1 MAEERDVGRS
11 EPVADRPARGGRQ
24 QIPRPPG
31 LRPGGPAPWAG
42 LAAEQ
47 RIFTLADVRDRL
59 AVLPPPRASE
69 LHTPSSRAAAV
80 LVALF
85 DEHGEAHVVLT
96 KRPETMPSHRGEIA
110 FPGGKRDPGDV
121 SLVAAALREADEEIG
136 LAPAAV
142 EVAGEL
148 DSLSTVASQFTIA
161 PIIGL
166 LAAPPVLR
174 PDPREVEA
182 AFAVPISE
190 LLDPAAYREELWD
203 LWGSWRPMAFFDLTG
218 ETVWGAT
225 ARILAGFLRFLTEP
239 RVPGGSAG

>member
-1 MAEERDVGRS
+1 MAEERDVGRP
-11 EPVADRPARGGRQ
+11 EPAPRGGRQ
-24 QIPRPPG
+24 LIPRPPG
-31 LRPGGPAPWAG
+31 LRPGGPPPWQELDPAR
-42 LAAEQ
+42 

-59 AVLPPPRASE
+59 AVLPPPRESE

-80 LVALF
+80 LVVLF
-85 DEHGEAHVVLT
+85 EEHGEAHVVLT

-121 SLVAAALREADEEIG
+121 SLVAAALREAHEEIG
-136 LAPAAV
+136 LEPEAV

-190 LLDPAAYREELWD
+190 LLDLEAYREELWD

-239 RVPGGSAG
+239 RVPDGRAR